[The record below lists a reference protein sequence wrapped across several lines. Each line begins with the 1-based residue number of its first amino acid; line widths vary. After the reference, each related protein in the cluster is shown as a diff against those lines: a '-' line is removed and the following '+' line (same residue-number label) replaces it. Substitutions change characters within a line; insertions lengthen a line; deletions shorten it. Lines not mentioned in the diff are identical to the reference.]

1 MTKSLIAFFSIIF
14 ISITAHSAGITYNG
28 NSEGHCTIW
37 DKTIF
42 GKSAKCRM
50 RAIKISTGPVTCRF
64 TRTYKD
70 QETKVKFCVYNK
82 QSGDKFT
89 MSVGSTEICPVTFK
103 CKK

>member
-1 MTKSLIAFFSIIF
+1 MTKLLIVLFSIFF

-28 NSEGHCTIW
+28 SSEGHCTIW

-42 GKSAKCRM
+42 GKSAKCRI
-50 RAIKISTGPVTCRF
+50 RAIKVSSGPVTCRF

-70 QETKVKFCVYNK
+70 QETKLKFCVYNK
-82 QSGDKFT
+82 QGGDKFT
-89 MSVGSTEICPVTFK
+89 MSVGSTERCPVSFK

>member
-1 MTKSLIAFFSIIF
+1 MNKSLFTFFAIFF
-14 ISITAHSAGITYNG
+14 ISTTVHSAGITYNG
-28 NSEGHCTIW
+28 SSEGHCTIW

-42 GKSAKCRM
+42 GKSAKCRI

-89 MSVGSTEICPVTFK
+89 MSVGSTERCPVTFK

>member
-1 MTKSLIAFFSIIF
+1 MNKSLITFFAIFF
-14 ISITAHSAGITYNG
+14 ISTTVHSAGITYNG
-28 NSEGHCTIW
+28 GSKGHCTIW

-42 GKSAKCRM
+42 GKSAKCRI

-89 MSVGSTEICPVTFK
+89 MSVGSTERCPVTFK